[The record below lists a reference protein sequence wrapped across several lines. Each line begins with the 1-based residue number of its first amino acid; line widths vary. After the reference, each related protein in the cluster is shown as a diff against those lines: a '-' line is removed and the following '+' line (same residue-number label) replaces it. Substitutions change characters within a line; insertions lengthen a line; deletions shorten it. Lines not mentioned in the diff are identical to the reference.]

1 MTDSGEKKLTAKRQ
15 DPSWGITKADL
26 LRMHSAVV
34 DEPTDRTGEG

>member
-15 DPSWGITKADL
+15 EPSWGITKADL

-34 DEPTDRTGEG
+34 DKLTDRTGEG